1 MAFYRLH
8 LPIKIGASKCMFSA
22 PLLRTMMY
30 LRHGNS
36 KGSLQGAPVVRDS
49 ITTSFSK
56 VIAFGCVLNLVGPC
70 MSPPSNWDPVS
81 PHASVSP
88 LFGRCLFK
96 EEGCICLTDGGPAV
110 QITESG

>member
-36 KGSLQGAPVVRDS
+36 KESLQGAPVVRDS
-49 ITTSFSK
+49 VTTS
-56 VIAFGCVLNLVGPC
+56 FGCVLNLVGPC
-70 MSPPSNWDPVS
+70 MSPPSNWPVS

-88 LFGRCLFK
+88 LFQGGGMYLLDGRR
-96 EEGCICLTDGGPAV
+96 
-110 QITESG
+110 SGSSDN